1 MPFSRRQGRNGYSQ
15 QSEMVPLD
23 CNRGW
28 NPCRLSLVEG
38 GNRSGGPVVYP
49 ADLTSQATLKEVT
62 ILAEIVEQPG
72 KSGFIACPEDCGVFR
87 GAFRNGR

>member
-1 MPFSRRQGRNGYSQ
+1 
-15 QSEMVPLD
+15 
-23 CNRGW
+23 
-28 NPCRLSLVEG
+28 
-38 GNRSGGPVVYP
+38 VVYP